1 MTIGHDH
8 GHIAGSAMTKTMKAS
23 ECKAKFLG
31 VLDEVASKHERVIV
45 TKNGKPV
52 AEIVPFVERPK
63 SLYGAMKGSIASVG
77 DLDAPLDVEW
87 EVLKE

>member
-1 MTIGHDH
+1 MTR
-8 GHIAGSAMTKTMKAS
+8 TMKAS

-31 VLDEVASKHERVIV
+31 VLDEVASKHERIIV

-52 AEIVPFVERPK
+52 AEIVPFVEKPMKIR
-63 SLYGAMKGSIASVG
+63 GAMRGSVKILG
-77 DLDAPLDVEW
+77 DLDEPLDVEW

>member
-1 MTIGHDH
+1 MGF
-8 GHIAGSAMTKTMKAS
+8 AMTKTMKAS

-63 SLYGAMKGSIASVG
+63 SIRGALKGSVTILG
-77 DLDAPLDVEW
+77 DLDEPLDVEW
-87 EVLKE
+87 EALKE

>member
-1 MTIGHDH
+1 
-8 GHIAGSAMTKTMKAS
+8 MTKTMKAS

-31 VLDEVASKHERVIV
+31 VLDEVAATHERVIV

-52 AEIVPFVERPK
+52 AEIVPFVEKPK
-63 SLYGAMKGSIASVG
+63 SIIGALKGSVTIMG
-77 DLDAPLDVEW
+77 DLDEPTGEDW

>member
-1 MTIGHDH
+1 
-8 GHIAGSAMTKTMKAS
+8 MTKTMKAS

-63 SLYGAMKGSIASVG
+63 SIIGALKGSVTLMG
-77 DLDAPLDVEW
+77 DLDEPTSEDW
-87 EVLKE
+87 EALKE

>member
-1 MTIGHDH
+1 
-8 GHIAGSAMTKTMKAS
+8 MTKTMKAS

-31 VLDEVASKHERVIV
+31 VLDEVAAKHERIIV

-52 AEIVPFVERPK
+52 AEIVPFVQKPK
-63 SLYGAMKGSIASVG
+63 SLYGAMSGSIKVVG
-77 DLDAPLDVEW
+77 DLDEPLGVEW

>member
-1 MTIGHDH
+1 
-8 GHIAGSAMTKTMKAS
+8 MTKTMKAS

-52 AEIVPFVERPK
+52 AQIVPFVQKPRT
-63 SLYGAMKGSIASVG
+63 LLGALKGSVTILG
-77 DLDAPLDVEW
+77 DLDEPLDIEW

>member
-1 MTIGHDH
+1 
-8 GHIAGSAMTKTMKAS
+8 MTKTMKAS

-31 VLDEVASKHERVIV
+31 VLDEVAAKHERVIV

-52 AEIVPFVERPK
+52 AEIIPFVDKPK
-63 SLYGAMKGSIASVG
+63 SIIGALKGSVTIMG
-77 DLDAPLDVEW
+77 DLDEPLDVEW

>member
-1 MTIGHDH
+1 
-8 GHIAGSAMTKTMKAS
+8 MTKTMKAS

-31 VLDEVASKHERVIV
+31 VLDEVAATHERVIV

-52 AEIVPFVERPK
+52 AEIVPFVYKPK
-63 SLYGAMKGSIASVG
+63 TILGAMKDSVKVLG
-77 DLDAPLDVEW
+77 DLEEPLGVDW